1 MYRNSCKSK
10 THDKKNEFVL
20 AGNYAWCQA
29 NRKNQTRH
37 TEILCRYP
45 GNIPDHNNAIPL
57 ETGVLS
63 VISWFVC
70 VRDQEE
76 QQLVLIWGLTLA
88 VRLISPD
95 VF

>member
-1 MYRNSCKSK
+1 M
-10 THDKKNEFVL
+10 
-20 AGNYAWCQA
+20 
-29 NRKNQTRH
+29 
-37 TEILCRYP
+37 
-45 GNIPDHNNAIPL
+45 
-57 ETGVLS
+57 GVLS